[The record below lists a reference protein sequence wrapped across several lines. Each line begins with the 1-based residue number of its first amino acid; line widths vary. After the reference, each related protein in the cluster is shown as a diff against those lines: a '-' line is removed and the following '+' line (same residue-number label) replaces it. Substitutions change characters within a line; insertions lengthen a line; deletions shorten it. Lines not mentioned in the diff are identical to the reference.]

1 MKFFLSNIFIAA
13 LFILSDNVIAQNSFS
28 MNDGQSA
35 KKFYMQCI
43 NDMMNSM
50 MQQAS
55 TVSVDVDFLQ
65 QMIAHHKGAIAMA
78 NYEINHG
85 DNKEMIQL
93 AKSILNEQS
102 SEVKMMNVWLKTSQ
116 SKSAIPREYKTA
128 MDASM
133 NKMMNNMIVDDTTN
147 DEDKIFAAIMIPH
160 HEAAIDM
167 ARAIMLYSAN
177 QQVTAY
183 AKQLISNE
191 QIEVEQMLAFIK

>member
-1 MKFFLSNIFIAA
+1 MKFFLSNIFLAV
-13 LFILSDNVIAQNSFS
+13 LFILSDSIVAQNSVGN
-28 MNDGQSA
+28 NDAKSA
-35 KKFYMQCI
+35 KKFYKQCM
-43 NDMMNSM
+43 NNMMDNM

-78 NYEINHG
+78 DYEIKHG
-85 DNKEMIQL
+85 KNKEMIQL

-102 SEVKMMNVWLKTSQ
+102 AEVKMMNVWLKASSSQ
-116 SKSAIPREYKTA
+116 STIPKEYKTT
-128 MDASM
+128 MDVSM
-133 NKMMNNMIVDDTTN
+133 NKMMNDIMVDTIAD
-147 DEDKIFAAIMIPH
+147 DPDKIFASIMIPH

-167 ARAIMLYSAN
+167 ARAVMLYSSN

-191 QIEVEQMLAFIK
+191 QIEVEQMIAFIK